1 MKISRRSIV
10 GFVGPVV
17 LFTVFIYIY
26 PVARTVLMSFFEM
39 DNVIRP
45 VKEWSFVG
53 FGNYINNF
61 KDPLFVRSLINIFK
75 LIFICGAICMVISYA
90 FAIAFTQRIKFR
102 KFFRAIVF
110 LPNVIAAIAVGY
122 MWVFYVF
129 NSNFGLLKKFFSAVG
144 LENLAN
150 IQWLSPDHLFLSM
163 SIAMLFA
170 NVGYYMMMFIAG
182 IEKIPV
188 DYYEAAT
195 IEGSGTIRNFF
206 KITLPL
212 SKGVFSTALVLWT
225 SGTMSFF
232 ALSQVFSGIQTYTPA
247 LFIYYVLFGTEFSSS
262 TTNAGLAA
270 SAAVTMTISVLVI
283 TAIIQKIIKDE
294 NYEL

>member
-1 MKISRRSIV
+1 MKISKRSII

-26 PVARTVLMSFFEM
+26 PVVRTVLMGFFSM

-45 VKEWSFVG
+45 MKDWTFVG
-53 FGNYINNF
+53 LDNYINNF
-61 KDPLFVRSLINIFK
+61 NDPLFVRSLINIFK
-75 LIFICGAICMVISYA
+75 LIFICGAICMVISYI
-90 FAIAFTQRIKFR
+90 FAVAFTMNIRFK

-110 LPNVIAAIAVGY
+110 LPNVIAAIAIGY
-122 MWVFYVF
+122 MWIFYVF
-129 NSNFGLLKKFFSAVG
+129 NQNFGLLKKFFTALG
-144 LENLAN
+144 LDSLAN
-150 IQWLSPDHLFLSM
+150 LQWLSPDHLFLSM

-170 NVGYYMMMFIAG
+170 NIGYYMMMFIAG

-195 IEGSGTIRNFF
+195 IEGSGTVHNFF
-206 KITLPL
+206 NITLPL
-212 SKGVFSTALVLWT
+212 SKGVFSTALILWT

-262 TTNAGLAA
+262 ATNSGLAA
-270 SAAVTMTISVLVI
+270 SAAVIMTISVLII
-283 TAIIQKIIKDE
+283 TAIIQRIIKDE